1 MNLNLSLMKM
11 RGVESVERSEARP
24 RNVMRQNDDWDQT
37 ESDDRDL
44 EKMMNTDST
53 DDDAGEIID
62 TMMTAKMM
70 LTRR

>member
-1 MNLNLSLMKM
+1 MKM
-11 RGVESVERSEARP
+11 RGVESVESSEARL

-37 ESDDRDL
+37 ESDERDL

-62 TMMTAKMM
+62 RMMTVKMM

>member
-1 MNLNLSLMKM
+1 MKM
-11 RGVESVERSEARP
+11 RGVESVESSEARL

-37 ESDDRDL
+37 ESDERDL

-62 TMMTAKMM
+62 RMMTVKMM
-70 LTRR
+70 LARR

>member
-1 MNLNLSLMKM
+1 MKM
-11 RGVESVERSEARP
+11 RGVESVESSEARL

-62 TMMTAKMM
+62 RMMTVKMM